1 MRYLY
6 RGVAIAV
13 GLFFM
18 LFALLKAADPMG
30 TILKVEEYLQAM
42 GLEGLQSL
50 STTIA
55 ALLCLVEFIIGAALA
70 AKVRMAL
77 AVPLLLLF
85 MAVMTII
92 TILNLT
98 ILPIDD
104 CGCFGEAIK
113 LSNTETFLK
122 NLLLLGCALFLLL
135 YPKGEY
141 AKRISISPKRA
152 MLLMG
157 AAVVLELL
165 IFSYSLWYKPLA
177 DFGQFRKGTDL
188 REMAE
193 GGAGALYDALF
204 VYQKEGR
211 RESFTLDNLPDTT
224 WTFVESIVS
233 PAEDS
238 PSGEGTAADFQLKNG
253 AGEYIAQDILGEEG
267 RVLFSIVNSAESL
280 SLKDWETIFGLA
292 AQAEAHNARFYL
304 VCCQLQQEV
313 IAAMAAAAESLGAEP
328 AELPYLLYTD
338 KKTALSLNRLNG
350 GLVVVDE
357 GVLSYKDRL
366 TSTIW

>member
-18 LFALLKAADPMG
+18 LFAILKAADPMG

-135 YPKGEY
+135 YPKGDC

-253 AGEYIAQDILGEEG
+253 AGEY
-267 RVLFSIVNSAESL
+267 
-280 SLKDWETIFGLA
+280 WETIFGLA
-292 AQAEAHNARFYL
+292 AKSEAHNARFYL

-313 IAAMAAAAESLGAEP
+313 IDAMAAAAESLGAEP